1 MSITKVNAKKQKKMQ
16 KNNLFEKYKLTIH
29 KRLKFEY
36 GIVSK
41 VGPFIKNI
49 DKDYDVSIEFS
60 EVIDFEKRIVNH
72 SNTQS
77 IQVNSCILYCIILG
91 NIWTKDS
98 IIQNITLNRVVKK
111 NNIAITEGENYPRTL
126 KNLLSIKNDQFNLL
140 PFSPNTIN
148 YSMCLRFSNIS
159 MEHNKENIN
168 IIIIPCIE
176 IIRFL
181 FMINDSII
189 PIILSQGIN
198 EIGEKNE
205 DGIIEIDGIKTAI
218 INTFKSYKENEI
230 SMFTDILYNPELT
243 KVYNHISAK
252 LSQKILENKSKTAE
266 IRTFLPSTHSNFQA
280 CGLNFNFENK
290 EYFYVYQL
298 LHINYRPSYDNYT
311 YIPKTHTGKGL
322 EVDDTNTINET
333 RVKHTLIPDYK
344 KNKEIDDKNKS
355 HPLSS
360 ITNFEYKIDL
370 TDNPWEINTP
380 QFIPYKKIK
389 QKHQYKIES
398 KNHISNSIEFTL
410 NHDIDKNSKSLLA
423 TVKTTLGEDIKE
435 ESLNI
440 ISALNLLKE
449 ENAFHITF
457 YNLETKKYQKEPY
470 FNVIN
475 LNVKVLICLLS
486 KENKFISIFH
496 FINSKFIRVV
506 SFYKHNMF
514 LFKGINFEEIIA
526 YIVKTE
532 NLPTKKDFYSNK
544 KGNDK
549 LSYCYFERHNMGKE
563 NSENKAKHINKIF
576 ETVKKKFN
584 IS

>member
-1 MSITKVNAKKQKKMQ
+1 MQ
-16 KNNLFEKYKLTIH
+16 NNNSFEIYKLTIH

-77 IQVNSCILYCIILG
+77 IPVNSCILYCIILG
-91 NIWTKDS
+91 SIWTKDS
-98 IIQNITLNRVVKK
+98 IIQNIPLNRDVEKF
-111 NNIAITEGENYPRTL
+111 NLAITEGENYPRTL
-126 KNLLSIKNDQFNLL
+126 KNILNINSDLFNLL

-148 YSMCLRFSNIS
+148 YSMCLRFSNKS
-159 MEHNKENIN
+159 MEQDKKDIDY
-168 IIIIPCIE
+168 IIIPCIE

-181 FMINDSII
+181 FIINDSII
-189 PIILSQGIN
+189 PTILSHEIN

-218 INTFKSYKENEI
+218 INTFKNYKENEI
-230 SMFTDILYNPELT
+230 SMFTNILYNPELT
-243 KVYNHISAK
+243 RAYNHISAK
-252 LSQKILENKSKTAE
+252 LSQKIKENKSKIAE
-266 IRTFLPSTHSNFQA
+266 IRTYMPSTHSNFEA
-280 CGLNFNFENK
+280 CGFNFNFENK
-290 EYFYVYQL
+290 KYFYVYQL
-298 LHINYRPSYDNYT
+298 LHINYSPSYDNYT

-322 EVDDTNTINET
+322 NIENMEIITNTRI
-333 RVKHTLIPDYK
+333 KHILVPDYK
-344 KNKEIDDKNKS
+344 KKKTIEIDDKNKS

-360 ITNFEYKIDL
+360 ITNFDFKIVT

-389 QKHQYKIES
+389 QKHQYNSNYKI
-398 KNHISNSIEFTL
+398 HISKSDEFTL
-410 NHDIDKNSKSLLA
+410 NHDSDKNSNSLLA
-423 TVKTTLGEDIKE
+423 TVKTNLFEDLNK

-440 ISALNLLKE
+440 ISALNQLKE
-449 ENAFHITF
+449 KNAFHITF
-457 YNLETKKYQKEPY
+457 YNLETKKYQQEPY
-470 FNVIN
+470 FNLFN
-475 LNVKVLICLLS
+475 LNFKVLICILS
-486 KENKFISIFH
+486 KEKKFISILYFN
-496 FINSKFIRVV
+496 NSKFIRVV

-514 LFKGINFEEIIA
+514 LFKGVNLEEIIA
-526 YIVKTE
+526 YIDKTE
-532 NLPTKKDFYSNK
+532 NLPTKKEFYSKK

-549 LSYCYFERHNMGKE
+549 LSYCYFERHNMEKE
-563 NSENKAKHINKIF
+563 NSVKKAKHINKIF
-576 ETVKKKFN
+576 ENVKKKFN